1 MAEMDE
7 SIKVSLNL
15 EVKDPNV
22 DLKSLDE
29 VSRYLDEIYNTSKK
43 VNDAMKEAL
52 SSGNVNTDALKAYKD
67 NIDTIKS
74 AFDAVAKA
82 KDAAITNSF
91 DEFAE
96 AGDDVDYTDDS
107 VEQLNQDIEDTSD
120 LIDSLAVKFKK
131 LGTIKA
137 PDLSSAKKQASQT
150 ITETVKAKSTQ
161 DISGIGLRGTKIE
174 PPKVDLSPFAK
185 IYDYLNK
192 ITDDSVR
199 AGDAMNKA
207 FNMGSV
213 NPNTLKVYEEQVESI
228 KNAFEKVKKVKAEA
242 EDSAKDFVAFDDKG
256 SMDALSNA
264 LDKIDRKLEKTNDWV
279 KEVGNQFKRL
289 KTNADVDSLASDLT
303 SSTDT
308 QKQVEQIAQA
318 TNKVASS
325 TSKAVSSSAKTCA
338 NTVNKAL
345 HTIGIAGEKVFTKI
359 GKAGLATFKTI
370 ATGMTNALVHPISS
384 IKSIKSVLLKP
395 FQDLNSLLPKVSLG
409 IRGVT
414 SGLMTLG
421 GIAGLAVL
429 GKKAVDTASQL
440 EEIQNVVDVVFGSMS
455 SDIENFSTKIAGA
468 FGESELE
475 AKKFSSVFGSIF
487 SSLGIAS
494 DKVLLMSK
502 NMSALT
508 GDMASFYNIPM
519 DVAFEKIQSGLVG
532 ETKPLRELGINMTQ
546 ASVEA
551 WAMSKGITTSFDKL
565 STSEQ
570 TILRYNY
577 LLEAT
582 ANAHG
587 DFTRTQLSWANS
599 CRQISLNVQSIFASL
614 GNIIKAVL
622 TPALT
627 MINYVTGALAKLLS
641 LVGAKFK
648 TTTQTAGSGISD
660 LNSKLS
666 NTSSGLKNVADSAT
680 KAGKAAEK
688 AGKKAK
694 LGLASFDQ
702 LNNLSSQKSDTG
714 SSGGA
719 GGGAVPS
726 GGAGAGANI
735 GIDPNSYIDDIEWN
749 DNNPLTKWMNK
760 FYETLT
766 DGKYA
771 KAGEMCAKAITTGL
785 KKVENALDDKKLYD
799 KIDKTNMALSNFLR
813 GLISDKNMWTQ
824 LGNTIGSGINII
836 AFSINNLY
844 DNLTANSV
852 LSSFGKGIASTI
864 NASLEKTDWSGVGSA
879 IVTGI
884 RSGIDVAF
892 YAIMNIDFSSLGTAL
907 KNACNGAISRVFGNG
922 GAAEIGGIIS
932 GAINGAFN
940 TVYAWLGDGTVAK
953 NLGNSIQTS
962 INTAINNLDVESMGN
977 GLTAMLSSAANI
989 LAELRGIDF
998 NQLATK
1004 ITTSINTAI
1013 ENGSAEDFLTS
1024 AIGLVG
1030 DILSAMIN
1038 ALPQI
1043 DWGKLIKELKEAIK
1057 KAIDE
1062 HPELADVG
1070 KKFLAALGIITVL
1083 KNLDLGSMLDTAG
1096 LKSSIDDVANS
1107 LDKLGNVKAVSSL
1120 GSSLASASGE
1130 ANGLSG
1136 ALSGAEGSA
1145 SGLSGAMSGLLG
1157 PVGLVAAA
1165 VAAFVGT
1172 FVYLWNTSS
1181 TFREE
1186 IDKIKDKLDKD
1197 LKPVLDDMKESFKEI
1212 GDALQKAWDV
1222 LANLLEPVIVGIT
1235 AILADVFEG
1244 IVKIVGGIA
1253 DVVAGILTLDP
1264 DKIMEGL
1271 NKILDGVEDLFK
1283 SIGDGAKA
1291 FFEDIWTKIGD
1302 FVLKVVDKVATFFSD
1317 LWDKVVKAVTDTTD
1331 KIATFFS
1338 GIWDKIVKFVTDTVD
1353 KIATFFSDLWTKFT
1367 DGMSTIADKV
1377 STGISNV
1384 VKFFADLPGK
1394 VKEKVDDLVSKV
1406 KDWFG
1411 KIPEKIKDAFNDAKD
1426 IGKNLV
1432 EGIWNGISDKV
1443 DWVVKKV
1450 KGFGDKVMSGL
1461 KDFFGIHSPSR
1472 LMRDE
1477 IGIYLG
1483 EGIGVGIEDST
1494 KYAVKS
1500 AAELGSDVMG
1510 AVSDNIDPD
1519 AFNLADMKLSLTDVY
1534 KADNLGTVLQKYDT
1548 QMDSLVSKAQAFRDA
1563 MNDVSGKY
1571 SLDTLKV
1578 LLGDYRKVN
1587 SDDSTTQRVIIA
1599 GQERVLSVSGMSEGV
1614 SANDVMS
1621 IVNDNERRF

>member
-1 MAEMDE
+1 MSEMDE

-22 DLKSLDE
+22 DLDSLE
-29 VSRYLDEIYNTSKK
+29 ELTSYLDEIYNASKK
-43 VNDAMKEAL
+43 VSEAMKKAFDMGEI
-52 SSGNVNTDALKAYKD
+52 NPDTLKVYKEQ
-67 NIDTIKS
+67 IASIKK
-74 AFDAVAKA
+74 AFDAVKQA
-82 KDAAITNSF
+82 KDLAIKNTYDTL
-91 DEFAE
+91 DEDFA
-96 AGDDVDYTDDS
+96 DDEDVAELDEQ
-107 VEQLNQDIEDTSD
+107 VEQLNTDLEDTSD
-120 LIDSLAVKFKK
+120 MIADINSDFKK
-131 LGTIKA
+131 LKDVKVTAKA
-137 PDLSSAKKQASQT
+137 PDLTSSA
-150 ITETVKAKSTQ
+150 
-161 DISGIGLRGTKIE
+161 
-174 PPKVDLSPFAK
+174 
-185 IYDYLNK
+185 
-192 ITDDSVR
+192 
-199 AGDAMNKA
+199 
-207 FNMGSV
+207 
-213 NPNTLKVYEEQVESI
+213 
-228 KNAFEKVKKVKAEA
+228 
-242 EDSAKDFVAFDDKG
+242 
-256 SMDALSNA
+256 
-264 LDKIDRKLEKTNDWV
+264 
-279 KEVGNQFKRL
+279 
-289 KTNADVDSLASDLT
+289 
-303 SSTDT
+303 DT
-308 QKQVEQIAQA
+308 QKQVE
-318 TNKVASS
+318 KVAQSTNRVAS
-325 TSKAVSSSAKTCA
+325 NTSKTVSSAARACA
-338 NTVNKAL
+338 NIVNKSL
-345 HTIGIAGEKVFTKI
+345 HTIGAIGEQVFTKI

-370 ATGMTNALVHPISS
+370 ATGMTNALVHPVSS

-421 GIAGLAVL
+421 GIAGLAML

-440 EEIQNVVDVVFGSMS
+440 EEIQNVVDTVFGEMS
-455 SDIENFSTKIAGA
+455 GDIEDFSTRMAGA
-468 FGESELE
+468 FGESELQ
-475 AKKFSSVFGSIF
+475 AKNFTSVFGAMFDSV
-487 SSLGIAS
+487 GIAS
-494 DKVLLMSK
+494 DKVVLMSK

-519 DVAFEKIQSGLVG
+519 DEAFKKIQSGLVG
-532 ETKPLRELGINMTQ
+532 ETEPLRQLGINMTQ
-546 ASVEA
+546 ASINA

-577 LLEAT
+577 LLETT

-599 CRQISLNVQSIFASL
+599 CRQISLNVQTIFASL

-648 TTTQTAGSGISD
+648 TTTQTAGSGVSD
-660 LNSKLS
+660 LNSKLN

-714 SSGGA
+714 SSGGSSA
-719 GGGAVPS
+719 GAVPS
-726 GGAGAGANI
+726 AGAGAGANI

-785 KKVENALDDKKLYD
+785 KKVEDALDSKSLYA

-813 GLISDKNMWTQ
+813 GLVSDKSMWAQ
-824 LGNTIGSGINII
+824 LGSTIGSGINII

-844 DNLTANSV
+844 ANLTANSV
-852 LSSFGKGIASTI
+852 LSSFGQGIASTI

-879 IVTGI
+879 LVTGI

-892 YAIMNIDFSSLGTAL
+892 YAITNIDFTSLGTAL
-907 KNACNGAISRVFGNG
+907 RDGCSGAISRVFGDG

-932 GAINGAFN
+932 GAINGAAN
-940 TVYAWLGDGTVAK
+940 TVIAWLGDGTVATE
-953 NLGNSIQTS
+953 LGEGIKTT
-962 INTAINNLDVESMGN
+962 INTAINNIDVESLGMS
-977 GLTAMLSSAANI
+977 LTAMLTSAANI
-989 LAELRGIDF
+989 LTELRGIDF
-998 NQLATK
+998 NQLATN

-1024 AIGLVG
+1024 AIGLIG
-1030 DILSAMIN
+1030 DILSALIN
-1038 ALPQI
+1038 AIPQI
-1043 DWGKLIKELKEAIK
+1043 DWGSLLTDLKNAIDK
-1057 KAIDE
+1057 TIDE
-1062 HPELADVG
+1062 HPELANVG
-1070 KKFLAALGIITVL
+1070 LKLLAAFGIAQAL
-1083 KNLDLGSMLDTAG
+1083 KNIDLGSMLDTSKLSASLDKVSG
-1096 LKSSIDDVANS
+1096 S
-1107 LDKLGNVKAVSSL
+1107 LDKLGETKALSSL
-1120 GSSLASASGE
+1120 GSSLASATGE
-1130 ANGLSG
+1130 AGGLSG
-1136 ALSGAEGSA
+1136 ALSGAEGA
-1145 SGLSGAMSGLLG
+1145 AGGLGGAFSILLG
-1157 PVGLVAAA
+1157 PIGLVAAA
-1165 VAAFVGT
+1165 VAAFIGT

-1186 IDKIKDKLDKD
+1186 IDKIKDKLDSD
-1197 LKPVLDDMKESFKEI
+1197 LKPVIDGMKESFTEI
-1212 GDALQKAWDV
+1212 GDALLKLWDT
-1222 LANLLEPVIVGIT
+1222 LANVLEPFIVGIT

-1253 DVVAGILTLDP
+1253 DVVAGILTLNP

-1271 NKILDGVEDLFK
+1271 GKILDGVVDLFK

-1291 FFEDIWTKIGD
+1291 FFEDIWAKIGG
-1302 FVLKVVDKVATFFSD
+1302 FVTDIVDKIAGFFADIWNKVTKFFSDAVDKVVGFITDIPEKISNFFSD
-1317 LWDKVVKAVTDTTD
+1317 LHTKFKDGMDKVKEKVGN
-1331 KIATFFS
+1331 
-1338 GIWDKIVKFVTDTVD
+1338 GID
-1353 KIATFFSDLWTKFT
+1353 A
-1367 DGMSTIADKV
+1367 
-1377 STGISNV
+1377 V
-1384 VKFFADLPGK
+1384 VKFFTDLPGK

-1411 KIPEKIKDAFNDAKD
+1411 KVPEKIKEVFKDVGD

-1432 EGIWNGISDKV
+1432 EGIWNGINDKV
-1443 DWVVKKV
+1443 DWIVKKV
-1450 KGFGDKVMSGL
+1450 KGFGDKVMNGL

-1483 EGIGVGIEDST
+1483 EGVGVGIEDSA

-1510 AVSDNIDPD
+1510 AVSDNVDPD
-1519 AFNLADMKLSLTDVY
+1519 ALKFADMRLSLSDVY
-1534 KADNLGTVLQKYDT
+1534 KTDNLDTVLQRYNT

-1587 SDDSTTQRVIIA
+1587 SDDGTTQRVVIA

-1621 IVNDNERRF
+1621 IVNDNKRRF